1 LRASRQYIIL
11 VAYGNIFLINGEP
24 RSWGKEDEMA
34 NLYKIIEIIGNSPIS
49 YAEASKAA
57 IAEASKTVREISWY
71 EVKNMGGKVNDGA
84 VVNFQVKLEVA
95 FKVVE

>member
-1 LRASRQYIIL
+1 MSCQYIIL
-11 VAYGNIFLINGEP
+11 IAYGNIFVITADP
-24 RSWGKEDEMA
+24 RFRGKEAEMA

-57 IAEASKTVREISWY
+57 IAEASKTIREISWY

-95 FKVVE
+95 FKVVD

>member
-1 LRASRQYIIL
+1 
-11 VAYGNIFLINGEP
+11 
-24 RSWGKEDEMA
+24 MT
-34 NLYKIIEIIGNSPIS
+34 NLYKIIEIIGNSPVS
-49 YAEASKAA
+49 YAEASKDA

-95 FKVVE
+95 FKVVD

>member
-1 LRASRQYIIL
+1 
-11 VAYGNIFLINGEP
+11 
-24 RSWGKEDEMA
+24 MA

-57 IAEASKTVREISWY
+57 IAEASKTVRVISWY

>member
-1 LRASRQYIIL
+1 MS
-11 VAYGNIFLINGEP
+11 
-24 RSWGKEDEMA
+24 
-34 NLYKIIEIIGNSPIS
+34 NLYKVIEIIGNSPVS

-57 IAEASKTVREISWY
+57 IAEASKTIREISWY
-71 EVKNMGGKVNDGA
+71 EVKNMGGSVKNGA

>member
-1 LRASRQYIIL
+1 
-11 VAYGNIFLINGEP
+11 
-24 RSWGKEDEMA
+24 MA

-57 IAEASKTVREISWY
+57 IAEASKTIREISWY

-95 FKVVE
+95 FKVVD

>member
-1 LRASRQYIIL
+1 
-11 VAYGNIFLINGEP
+11 
-24 RSWGKEDEMA
+24 MA

-57 IAEASKTVREISWY
+57 IVEASKTVREISWY
-71 EVKNMGGKVNDGA
+71 EVKNMGGKVDDGA

-95 FKVVE
+95 FKVVD